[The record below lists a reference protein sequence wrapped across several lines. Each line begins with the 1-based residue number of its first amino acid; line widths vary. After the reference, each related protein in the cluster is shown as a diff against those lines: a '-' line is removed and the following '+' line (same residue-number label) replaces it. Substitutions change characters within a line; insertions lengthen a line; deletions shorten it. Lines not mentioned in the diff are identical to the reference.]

1 MPKQNNNNKKY
12 SHKSME
18 IQLEKPHFVFIHGVG
33 GGSWCWYKV
42 KCLMKSYGYTVTC
55 LDLKSAGIDPS
66 DPNKILSFDDYNK
79 PLIDF
84 LSSLSDH
91 EHVILVGH
99 SAGGLSVTD
108 ATRKFPNKIRLAVY
122 VAATM
127 LKSGFLTEQDI
138 KDGVPD
144 VSEYGDVY
152 DLEFG
157 LGPDKPP
164 TSAIVKKELQ
174 QKVIYHMSPQEDVTL
189 ATMLLKPGPLYAFQS
204 AQFRE
209 ENEGAEKVARL
220 TESQS
225 DSPQQESA
233 ELVFANNLILQ
244 LAAELATEESK
255 VRTLEKDRNELL
267 LLVEN
272 IGNRVASMEEELKDY
287 KKKLVISENVISQ
300 LKQNQG
306 QVDQQVLDSLYEKI
320 ESHSKTINELLQRIA
335 TETAI
340 REDQTTK
347 VEKIGLSAQLETL
360 QNEDFTKD
368 DLIQELE
375 TRLNALQAV
384 HVGVRSLVDDVDKVN
399 NELTLKMAELNEKV
413 KGSAK
418 LFQKEEK

>member
-209 ENEGAEKVARL
+209 ENEGAEKVAREFSRSH
-220 TESQS
+220 TK
-225 DSPQQESA
+225 
-233 ELVFANNLILQ
+233 LVLVIGREV
-244 LAAELATEESK
+244 AAEPRVLFGVSIHIPTSTEPLRIHQWERGVIVSFGMI
-255 VRTLEKDRNELL
+255 
-267 LLVEN
+267 LV
-272 IGNRVASMEEELKDY
+272 GSCVFQ
-287 KKKLVISENVISQ
+287 SE
-300 LKQNQG
+300 G
-306 QVDQQVLDSLYEKI
+306 
-320 ESHSKTINELLQRIA
+320 T
-335 TETAI
+335 
-340 REDQTTK
+340 
-347 VEKIGLSAQLETL
+347 VELSAVSPHPHSQRPYIRIIPLFVGSSYQLRL
-360 QNEDFTKD
+360 LED
-368 DLIQELE
+368 
-375 TRLNALQAV
+375 
-384 HVGVRSLVDDVDKVN
+384 
-399 NELTLKMAELNEKV
+399 
-413 KGSAK
+413 
-418 LFQKEEK
+418 